1 MANRAAPRKSTL
13 AGASPVT
20 AATQP
25 APSVAAKQAPEA
37 TTTTPTSVARAQTP
51 APSTSGKKTKVAYYQ
66 DAELAAR
73 IRGAFQATAHL
84 EGHRSFSDFH
94 ATVMEAELERLEE
107 KYNSGRP
114 YEGAAPKSG
123 RLGRPLD

>member
-13 AGASPVT
+13 AGKSPVT

-25 APSVAAKQAPEA
+25 EPSVPAEQAPS
-37 TTTTPTSVARAQTP
+37 TTTSAPRAQSP
-51 APSTSGKKTKVAYYQ
+51 APSPSSKKTKVAYYQ

-73 IRGAFQATAHL
+73 VRGAFQATAHL
-84 EGHRSFSDFH
+84 EDHRSFSDFH
-94 ATVMEAELERLEE
+94 AAVMEAELERLEK
-107 KYNSGRP
+107 KYNDGRP
-114 YEGAAPKSG
+114 YKGAAPKSG